1 MKRRLTALLC
11 AVAMVLT
18 VLPLPALAAPRSL
31 EASAALGRG
40 LSVTTQNT
48 KGDDGSA
55 RQMFLLDYTPGQGIA
70 PMVAYGSYLYG
81 KSDIGY
87 AVQYATERGATVM
100 AAVNADYFNMD
111 TGIPTGMLIQEGRLC
126 VSDGAWNAIAFFA
139 DGTAMAG
146 TPRLKMS
153 YTRLQ
158 NGYTTEIFALN
169 KVRTGSGIYLYS
181 PDFSTSTRT
190 TAAGAEVV
198 LELREGDCLRLGQ
211 PVTATVV
218 DIRRES
224 PNTPIGPNQL
234 VMSLTEANTA
244 GATFGDL
251 AIGEIITISCTTE
264 NPRWHDAVWS
274 VGGGNMLALDGVL
287 TSAATAGRDPRTV
300 IGVKQDGSVSV
311 LVCDGRQAG
320 VSDGISLQ
328 EAAQILLN
336 RGCVNVINMDG
347 GGSTTLSYRQAG
359 YHEVPVRNT
368 PSEGALRKCANFL
381 LFVNSGNAYGPE
393 STVITYPTSAL
404 VLAGAS
410 LGLEGRSINDDYYPM
425 RTYYDG
431 FAVLSGGGYT
441 DGAVFIAPEYA
452 GVSLVGTAENGL
464 SDIPASIETVEHPAT
479 RHLVRAGTTTPLTTL
494 AAAMDSVTDLDV
506 YLTDGLYPIAA
517 QDAQFTFA
525 VSGGIGSIDE
535 RGVFTA
541 GPAPGLTGT
550 ITATWREYV
559 ITLPVTVGRAPAVL
573 DTFEGGEP
581 YTVAVPEIV
590 SDTAEPIVNTAN
602 GKASRSLDPA
612 NARYGIGSLYLTY
625 DMRASAEAVQFHAP
639 LGYPL
644 TGGASIVSLLIRG
657 KGDFG
662 IDFVTP
668 GGFER
673 VPVEAAEQ
681 WQYVTVPVP
690 AGATAVAGFSA
701 SGARSLTGA
710 VHIDQLLAHYGTAG
724 NDTVPPVITDMAF
737 DPETLMLTATI
748 SDNYPMPISADMVR
762 LTLDAKPLT
771 TTFNSETG
779 QISALVDT
787 LIPGVHRLTL
797 TVHDYFLNT
806 ARQSLDVG
814 EPTGTYFEDMA
825 GHWARDSV
833 EYLRVQGVLLS
844 NAEFGPQEKV
854 YNEMAAAMI
863 SRFVGADVSKY
874 ADMEMPFA
882 DSDRISDW
890 AWDHVKA
897 MYYEGI
903 MVGSI
908 DSQGVRTFSPRVST
922 SRAQVMTILG
932 RTIPRGYAYPQAGFE
947 DYGDIPLWARDHIDL
962 LHSMGI
968 VNGYGASNKVMP
980 NETITR
986 AEMASLFF
994 KIY

>member
-11 AVAMVLT
+11 ALAMALT
-18 VLPLPALAAPRSL
+18 VLPLPALAAPQSL
-31 EASAALGRG
+31 ETVGAIGRG

-70 PMVAYGSYLYG
+70 PMVAYGNYLYG

-87 AVQYATERGATVM
+87 AVQYAGERGATVM

-126 VSDGAWNAIAFFA
+126 VSDGAWNAVAFFA

-146 TPRLKMS
+146 TPRLKMN
-153 YTRLQ
+153 YTRIQ

-181 PDFSTSTRT
+181 PDFSASTRT

-198 LELREGDCLRLGQ
+198 LELRAGDMLRLGQ

-218 DIRRES
+218 AINRTS
-224 PNTPIGPNQL
+224 ANTPIGPNQL
-234 VMSLTEANTA
+234 VMSLTEANTV

-251 AIGEIITISCTTE
+251 AVGEVITISCTTE
-264 NPRWHDAVWS
+264 NPRWHDAIWS
-274 VGGGNMLALDGVL
+274 VGGGNMLAQNGVL
-287 TSAATAGRDPRTV
+287 TAAAIAGRDPRTV
-300 IGVKQDGSVSV
+300 IGVKPDGALSV
-311 LVCDGRQAG
+311 LVCDGRQTG
-320 VSDGISLQ
+320 TSDGISLQ
-328 EAAQILLN
+328 EAAQTLLN

-359 YHEVPVRNT
+359 YREVPVQNS

-381 LFVNSGNAYGPE
+381 LFVNSGSPYLPE
-393 STVITYPTSAL
+393 STVITYPRSAL

-410 LGLEGRSINDDYYPM
+410 IKLEGRSINDDYYPM
-425 RTYYDG
+425 NTYHDG
-431 FAVLSGGGYT
+431 FAVLSGGGYAE
-441 DGAVFIAPEYA
+441 GASFVAPEYA
-452 GVSLVGTAENGL
+452 GISVVGTAENGL
-464 SDIPASIETVEHPAT
+464 SDLGASIETVEYPASLS
-479 RHLVRAGTTTPLTTL
+479 LVRAGSTTPLTTL
-494 AAAMDSVTDLDV
+494 AVAMDSVTDLDV
-506 YLTDGLYPIAA
+506 YLTDGLRPIVA
-517 QDAQFTFA
+517 QDIQFTFA
-525 VSGGIGSIDE
+525 VSGGIGTIDE
-535 RGVFTA
+535 HGVFTA
-541 GPAPGLTGT
+541 GPAPGLTGS
-550 ITATWREYV
+550 ITATWREHT
-559 ITLPVTVGRAPAVL
+559 ITLPVTVGRAPNVL
-573 DTFEGGEP
+573 DTFEGGAP
-581 YTVAVPEIV
+581 YTVVVPELQ
-590 SDTAEPIVNTAN
+590 SSTAEPIVNTAN
-602 GKASRSLDPA
+602 GKATHSADPA

-625 DMRASAEAVQFHAP
+625 DMRHSYESVRFQSP
-639 LGYPL
+639 QSYPL

-662 IDFVTP
+662 IDFMTP
-668 GGFER
+668 DGIRR
-673 VPVEAAEQ
+673 VPVTATEQ

-701 SGARSLTGA
+701 SGELSLTGA
-710 VHIDQLLAHYGTAG
+710 VHIDQLMAHYGTAS
-724 NDTVPPVITDMAF
+724 NDTVPPVITDMVF
-737 DPETLMLTATI
+737 DPETGLLTATI
-748 SDNYPMPISADMVR
+748 DDNYPMPITAEMVK
-762 LTLDAKPLT
+762 LTLDAKPLPIT
-771 TTFNSETG
+771 YSSETG
-779 QISALVDT
+779 QLSALVEG
-787 LIPGVHRLTL
+787 LIPGLHRLTL
-797 TVHDYFLNT
+797 TVQDHFLNT
-806 ARQSLDVG
+806 ARQSIDLG
-814 EPTGTYFEDMA
+814 QPTGTYFEDMA

-833 EYLRVQGVLLS
+833 EYLRVQGVLAS
-844 NAEFGPQEKV
+844 SAEFGPQEKV
-854 YNEMAAAMI
+854 YNEMAAAML
-863 SRFVGADVSKY
+863 SRFVGSDVSKY
-874 ADMEMPFA
+874 ADLEMPFA

-908 DSQGVRTFSPRVST
+908 DSQGVRTFNPRVAT

-932 RTIPRGYAYPQAGFE
+932 RTIPRGYAYPQATFE

-962 LHSMGI
+962 LASMGI
-968 VNGYGASNKVMP
+968 VNGYGTTHKVMP